1 MNNLPEIHDIFI
13 PNGVSMFPLAYGW
26 WSLPL
31 VALFIFFIIKFL
43 FWSIKKSRKHY
54 ALKKLEKIDVQNPV
68 DAALQMSELLRR
80 ICNLKYREASALYG
94 EEWIS
99 FLNEHTTSKIAG
111 DEAKLL
117 VYAPFM
123 QTDDM
128 TYSCD
133 NSKQLKNFCKT
144 WIGVNL

>member
-13 PNGVSMFPLAYGW
+13 PDSVSMFPLAYGW
-26 WSLPL
+26 WILPIII
-31 VALFIFFIIKFL
+31 FITFLIIKFL

-54 ALKKLEKIDVQNPV
+54 ALKKLEKIDVQLPV

-80 ICNLKYREASALYG
+80 ICNLKYKEASALYG
-94 EEWIS
+94 EEWIK
-99 FLNEHTTSKIAG
+99 FLNEHTHNIIKD

-123 QTDDM
+123 QKDDV
-128 TYSCD
+128 TYSID
-133 NSKQLKNFCKT
+133 NAKKLKSFCHT
-144 WIGVNL
+144 WIGANL

>member
-1 MNNLPEIHDIFI
+1 MNNLPEIRDVFI

-26 WSLPL
+26 WILPL
-31 VALFIFFIIKFL
+31 LILFIFFIIKFL

-54 ALKKLEKIDVQNPV
+54 ALKKLEKVDVQKPV
-68 DAALQMSELLRR
+68 TAALQMSELLRR
-80 ICNLKYREASALYG
+80 ICNVKYKEASALYG
-94 EEWIS
+94 EDWIS
-99 FLNEHTTSKIAG
+99 FLNEHTTSKISG

-123 QTDDM
+123 HTDDM
-128 TYSCD
+128 TYSID
-133 NSKQLKNFCKT
+133 DTKQLKSFCRT